1 MVHNFQEFQVGKLIL
16 QLLIV
21 TTAVSGFILVC
32 INIGAIHAILPI
44 FKPFG
49 FYLLFAVV
57 FFSFIYALFTWINS
71 DRLDEFLKRLTIS
84 DSTYVVIFLVIALC
98 LASLPLFICWSTSSY
113 YQNNIGGLYPI
124 MDAQMYYAGAEK
136 IAQSGTLDAWNQR
149 RPMHVLFL
157 TFRQLVT
164 DFDYR
169 STLILQALL
178 LGLSASLA
186 ALALQRTHGKIAGIV
201 LFGVILAFSTF
212 FLPDNLT
219 ESLGISFGCLSFALV
234 WYGIANKQEIPFQA
248 GVLFLTLALMAR
260 AGPMLILPAIIVYAG
275 YVFRKNGIFNRI
287 ASVISFLVISLGILF
302 NMLLVWI
309 FGDGQGM
316 AFGNYAPTI
325 YGLAAG
331 GKGWQQYMIDFPIQV
346 QNLPEGQLDLFLYQ
360 KSWELIS
367 GNPIQFVFT
376 VLNGFITE
384 PLRGI
389 YQLYFFLTERQNLSY
404 FNPTLFFLIV
414 FLILIGVIFY
424 FKDTKNKLIGFLLTA
439 IIAGTY
445 LTLPFYFV
453 DGGIRTL
460 AAIFPYMALVVVL
473 GTIGWRQSDY
483 IEKSFKYTSLGSWF
497 DAKVPLLIG
506 IFLIISI
513 IATPLIGPL
522 VSPVLL
528 HPPKSTVS
536 AVCPYDE
543 KGFLMRVDSGIPYIE
558 LLNDSDT
565 RHTFAPYVK
574 AEDFTADPT
583 FMNMYT
589 KYFDLNFPGDKTKP
603 QLILGYDL
611 VSKSSY
617 YILAPNDFVGNNRRY
632 VSFCAIYTNTSGLV
646 NSGFEIDAQSVK
658 IISG

>member
-1 MVHNFQEFQVGKLIL
+1 MAINFREFRIGIFAIKALVVI
-16 QLLIV
+16 
-21 TTAVSGFILVC
+21 AVVYGFIFVC
-32 INIGAIHAILPI
+32 MNFEATHSILPI
-44 FKPFG
+44 FRPFG
-49 FYLLFAVV
+49 VYLLLGVV
-57 FFSFIYALFTWINS
+57 FLSLIYALFTWIDRS
-71 DRLDEFLKRLTIS
+71 RLDTFLESLRIS
-84 DSTYVVIFLVIALC
+84 DEMYLVIFLIIALSFA
-98 LASLPLFICWSTSSY
+98 LFPLFICWSTSSY
-113 YQNNIGGLYPI
+113 NLNNVGGLYPI

-136 IAQSGTLDAWNQR
+136 VAQSGTLDAWNQR
-149 RPMHVLFL
+149 RPMHVLFF

-178 LGLSASLA
+178 LGLSGFLA
-186 ALALQRTHGKIAGIV
+186 ALAVQRTHGKIAGIV
-201 LFGVILAFSTF
+201 LFGAILAFSTI
-212 FLPDNLT
+212 FLPENLT
-219 ESLGISFGCLSFALV
+219 ESLGISLGCLSFALV
-234 WYGIANKQEIPFQA
+234 WYAIAEKKEIPFYM
-248 GVLFLTLALMAR
+248 GVLFLTLALMVR
-260 AGPMLILPAIIVYAG
+260 VGPMLILPGIIVYAG
-275 YVFRKNGIFNRI
+275 YVFRKSGVFNRT

-302 NMLLVWI
+302 NMLLVWV

-316 AFGNYAPTI
+316 AFGNYAPTM

-384 PLRGI
+384 PLRGMD
-389 YQLYFFLTERQNLSY
+389 QLYYFLTERQNISF
-404 FNPTLFFLIV
+404 FNPTLFYLIV
-414 FLILIGVIFY
+414 FLLLVGVIFY
-424 FKDTKNKLIGFLLTA
+424 FKATKNKIIGFLLAA

-473 GTIGWRQSDY
+473 GTIGWRHPDY
-483 IEKSFKYTSLGSWF
+483 IGKQFKYFSPGSWF
-497 DAKVPLLIG
+497 GAKVPILIG

-528 HPPKSTVS
+528 QPPKSTVS
-536 AVCPYDE
+536 AVCPYGE
-543 KGFLMRVDSGIPYIE
+543 KGFVMRVDSGIPYIE

-574 AEDFTADPT
+574 AEDFTADPI

-646 NSGFEIDAQSVK
+646 NSGFEIDDRTVETLQS
-658 IISG
+658 